1 MLVGAVVSDT
11 VPPVRAS
18 LLHQEAKIPE
28 EQSSGGPV
36 GVLVTNCGTPDA
48 PTTAATRRY
57 LAEFLADPRMIE
69 LPRWLWRLVLHGV
82 VLRTRPRRSAR
93 LYESI
98 WEENGSPF
106 LLNSQAI
113 VDALATRWAERR
125 PGRVVVSLGMRYGN
139 PSIRRALDALR
150 DAGAR
155 RIVVL
160 PLYPQ
165 YSAVTVG
172 STFDSVAD
180 TLTGWRRVPAVRFI
194 DQYYDNPGYIQALAT
209 SIESAWSRDGR
220 PDRLLFSFHGL
231 PQSYCD
237 KGDPYQSQCRETARL
252 VAKAVG
258 IPADQWL
265 VAFQSR
271 FGPGEWLR
279 PYTEETIVELGQ
291 QRLRRVDA
299 ISPGFSVDCL
309 ETLEE
314 IEIRGGEAF
323 AEAGG
328 GDLRYIP
335 ALNADRRH
343 VSALAAIT
351 EGAIGDWA

>member
-1 MLVGAVVSDT
+1 M
-11 VPPVRAS
+11 
-18 LLHQEAKIPE
+18 
-28 EQSSGGPV
+28 
-36 GVLVTNCGTPDA
+36 
-48 PTTAATRRY
+48 
-57 LAEFLADPRMIE
+57 
-69 LPRWLWRLVLHGV
+69 WRLVLHGV

-98 WEENGSPF
+98 WQENGSPF

-113 VDALATRWAERR
+113 ADALADRWAQRS

-139 PSIRRALDALR
+139 PSIRRALDALH
-150 DAGAR
+150 DAGAH

-172 STFDSVAD
+172 SAFDSVAQ

-194 DQYYDNPGYIQALAT
+194 DQYHDNPGYIQALAT
-209 SIESAWSRDGR
+209 SIESAWSIDGR

-237 KGDPYQSQCRETARL
+237 KGDPYPGQCRETARL
-252 VAKAVG
+252 VAESVG

-299 ISPGFSVDCL
+299 ISPGFAVDCL

-323 AEAGG
+323 VEAGG
-328 GDLRYIP
+328 GVLRYIP
-335 ALNADRRH
+335 ALNAESHH
-343 VSALAAIT
+343 VSALASIA
-351 EGAIGDWA
+351 ERAIGDWA